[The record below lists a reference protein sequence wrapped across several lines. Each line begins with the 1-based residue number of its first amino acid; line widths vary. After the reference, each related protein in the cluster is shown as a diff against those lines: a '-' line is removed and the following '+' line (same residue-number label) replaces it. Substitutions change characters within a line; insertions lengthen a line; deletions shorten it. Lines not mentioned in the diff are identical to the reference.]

1 VAEALYRLHP
11 PALIN
16 ALQYFLEHTEPKSK
30 QFNAGVHLLAKV
42 AEIDDQAFWNT
53 YFDDMAQ
60 IVDKLSELM
69 GHNPAVER
77 ILDLVE
83 KHLAL
88 ASDEDS

>member
-1 VAEALYRLHP
+1 
-11 PALIN
+11 
-16 ALQYFLEHTEPKSK
+16 
-30 QFNAGVHLLAKV
+30 
-42 AEIDDQAFWNT
+42 
-53 YFDDMAQ
+53 MAQ